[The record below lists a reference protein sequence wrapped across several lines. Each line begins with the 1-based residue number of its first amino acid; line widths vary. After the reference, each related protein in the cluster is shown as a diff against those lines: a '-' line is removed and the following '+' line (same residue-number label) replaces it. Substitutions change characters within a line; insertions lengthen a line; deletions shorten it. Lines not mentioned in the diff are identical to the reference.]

1 MELTT
6 IQITV
11 PKDMAPFIETA
22 DRASGMERNAMIL
35 YPYIKDFT
43 ISHGRAAEILGVNK
57 IDLIEFYSRMGL
69 PYLDLTPEEVEEELA
84 GEKARQYVSDSGYK
98 SALRTWLGS

>member
-11 PKDMAPFIETA
+11 PKDMASLIETS
-22 DRASGMERNAMIL
+22 DRLDGMERNAMIL
-35 YPYIKDFT
+35 YPYIKDLT

-57 IDLIEFYSRMGL
+57 IDLLEFYGRMGL
-69 PYLDLTPEEVEEELA
+69 PYLDLTPEELDEELTA
-84 GEKARQYVSDSGYK
+84 YR
-98 SALRTWLGS
+98 RTKDATVC